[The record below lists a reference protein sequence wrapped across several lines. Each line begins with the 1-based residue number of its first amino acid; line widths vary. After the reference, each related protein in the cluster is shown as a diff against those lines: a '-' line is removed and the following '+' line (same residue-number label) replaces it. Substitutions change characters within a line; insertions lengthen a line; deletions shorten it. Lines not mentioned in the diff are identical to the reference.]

1 MPVTQVSGTTG
12 ERALRERDALP
23 AWRPMLRDH
32 SLPLENGNAGSHKTA
47 ILKAIRI
54 NSDYGRVSAMPWTR
68 ATSSRRQ
75 ASSKRIRGG

>member
-32 SLPLENGNAGSHKTA
+32 SLPLENGNAGSPKTA

-54 NSDYGRVSAMPWTR
+54 TAVSVRCHGLAQPLLGVRLPVSAFE
-68 ATSSRRQ
+68 AD
-75 ASSKRIRGG
+75 KD